1 MRTECDRNSVQ
12 TGSMSTTGSR
22 TLQLLSLLQTHRYWP
37 GSELADRLEVSVRT
51 LRRDV
56 DRLRDLGYPVDATR
70 GVDGGYQLAA
80 GASLPPLVV
89 DDEEAVALAV
99 GLRTAAQGG
108 IAGIEEASVRALAKV
123 VQVMPPRLRRR
134 VDALRAA
141 TVAGSLRPGPLV
153 DADVLTTVAQACR
166 DEERLDFAYVARDGS
181 PSERRVEPHRL
192 VSVGRRW
199 YLVAYDL
206 TRFDWRSFRL
216 DRLRDAH
223 ATGTRFRPRELP
235 AVDAASFVRESLG
248 NLAPAPVEIEV
259 VIRASVERVEATIGH
274 WVTAEAVDEQTT
286 RAHMTSD
293 GFDWA
298 ILALGVVD
306 VDFTVV
312 SPPELVERLATWG
325 RRFTAAASGSGVASG
340 RLSPEGE

>member
-1 MRTECDRNSVQ
+1 MA
-12 TGSMSTTGSR
+12 TTGSR
-22 TLQLLSLLQTHRYWP
+22 TLQLLSLLQTHRFWP
-37 GSELADRLEVSVRT
+37 GPELAVRLEVSART

-89 DDEEAVALAV
+89 DDDEAVALAV

-108 IAGIEEASVRALAKV
+108 IAGIEEASVRALTKV

-141 TVAGSLRPGPLV
+141 TVVGAMRPGPSV
-153 DADVLTTVAQACR
+153 EADVLTTVAQACR
-166 DEERLDFAYVARDGS
+166 DEERLDFAYVARDGQR
-181 PSERRVEPHRL
+181 SERRVEPHRL

-206 TRFDWRSFRL
+206 SRFDWRSFRL
-216 DRLRDAH
+216 DRLAEPH
-223 ATGTRFRPRELP
+223 STGVRFRPRALP
-235 AVDAASFVRESLG
+235 ADDAASFVRESLG
-248 NLAPAPVEIEV
+248 SIAPAPVEIEV
-259 VIRASVERVEATIGH
+259 VIRASVAH
-274 WVTAEAVDEQTT
+274 VTAAIGQWVSAEAIDHETT

-298 ILALGVVD
+298 LLALGVVD
-306 VDFTVV
+306 AEFTVV
-312 SPPELVERLATWG
+312 SPPEFAERARIWG
-325 RRFTAAASGSGVASG
+325 ERFVAAAGSYDAS
-340 RLSPEGE
+340 RRMAHEGE

>member
-1 MRTECDRNSVQ
+1 MA
-12 TGSMSTTGSR
+12 TTGSR

-56 DRLRDLGYPVDATR
+56 DRLRELGYPVDAAR

-99 GLRTAAQGG
+99 GLRTAAQSG
-108 IAGIEEASVRALAKV
+108 IAGIEDASVRALAKV

-134 VDALRAA
+134 VEALRSA
-141 TVAGSLRPGPLV
+141 TVAGELRPGPSV
-153 DADVLTTVAQACR
+153 DAGVLTTVAQACR
-166 DEERLDFAYVARDGS
+166 DEERLDFVYVARDGRRT
-181 PSERRVEPHRL
+181 ERRVEPHRL

-216 DRLRDAH
+216 DRLAEPRP
-223 ATGTRFRPRELP
+223 TGARFRPRTLP
-235 AVDAASFVRESLG
+235 ADDAADFVKASLG
-248 NLAPAPVEIEV
+248 GLAPATLRIEAIIHAPLAHVESTIGWWVQAEAIDDGRTR
-259 VIRASVERVEATIGH
+259 IRMTADSTDWALFGLGAVEAPI
-274 WVTAEAVDEQTT
+274 EA
-286 RAHMTSD
+286 
-293 GFDWA
+293 
-298 ILALGVVD
+298 
-306 VDFTVV
+306 V
-312 SPPELVERLATWG
+312 SPPELVERMRDWG
-325 RRFTAAASGSGVASG
+325 RRFSDGAAQSSTATREAQ
-340 RLSPEGE
+340 